1 MAPPVKKPKIFSSD
15 NHRPFITS
23 STAIGEHGQKQQQQ
37 LMGSFVRSDGK
48 RRSFRM
54 AKKMENR
61 RKIGICNDVWLDI
74 CPFFCRPQIGLKLAL
89 ISARFN
95 ALVDKHFDGKSELTI
110 WRPFKIG
117 KMGALAK
124 LSVDYGAN
132 SLLCLWPER
141 PLPAKIRFDELQI
154 GYVDQSVVEFLR
166 TNQKIFDHLGT
177 CLSVSVGFATK
188 EKVQRI
194 WDILVREIWPIF
206 ATNIHHF
213 RFPNGDYLDNFN
225 ICSIDSG
232 HLFPALITGAD
243 HADDDGG
250 PNANCAAAAADGQA
264 LAKWLHTPSK
274 GGQPKQLCCWNHD
287 APATTACW
295 MNKYKAAFLR
305 ATTTTTSS
313 AFPSFSAF
321 LSSSAFPSFSA
332 SSSVICYK
340 IQFHLR
346 ASTPIVP
353 FELVNERT
361 NEKLTLSK
369 ESECDWVMKRCQLGQ
384 MVQWDKHAKLNNVGI
399 NIWGKKYIGPLS
411 SDVGIWKKCNG
422 KNGTILVENDCTKL
436 LICYQSE
443 MAKNRKIGKRFG
455 VGKGNIGK
463 LKFVEC
469 AEEIGENQWHDA
481 EPLGNE
487 LQEAL
492 SSAAFFDD
500 FMPFVLAFE
509 FGATFCAENGGTT
522 KLYKE
527 KCLSQTLVAP
537 KTKVFAFVPFA
548 RHVDHFGTNC
558 TTIFF
563 PTEVDKFL
571 LNITITPYDI
581 GCKKY
586 QRPLKMKDPEGPPS
600 EKHRYFDACNKVPTE
615 EKCENSEEL
624 IGCYKSSKKWHGNS
638 PIAEMCQ
645 KHLEGISGGANANVA
660 GFIVKIC
667 AHRNENDL
675 VIESTF
681 NISFSNETC
690 KRTRTFPISLEKI
703 TDIKHWMPTFLIEFG
718 TDKWKSAI
726 CEKADEKSICEEL
739 KMSDGIGTML
749 NDIEPQMV
757 DGTLAKMIHFV
768 PPLKHTKMFAFFQ
781 IERPKFS
788 KFITIRTKLLPYQ
801 NDPNNTRRATPCDYY
816 GDDCVPIK
824 NLLLK
829 IEALENCGKNESE
842 NNAAFKKP
850 GWAPP
855 HPPEMP
861 WKKPSETLICE
872 GDLVCDKQTLQQ
884 QYNRLREICG
894 LKPEEVENQR
904 KKRQYYPYQKWT
916 KSPIKI
922 TFNKTALPKDGY
934 QKWKDAI
941 EIGAALIMEVTCVR
955 FEFVDEMVDG
965 ENGIAI
971 ADTLTVC
978 GRSPVGRVGGWQ
990 FLELGMTM
998 GRCINYFN
1006 MSVVAC
1012 HELLHALGFRHEQS
1026 RNSCKGHEDKCQNGG
1041 YLNPN
1046 DCTKCHCPDGY
1057 GGEYC
1062 KELEENLNCEDLS
1075 GITRELL
1082 ANQSAVLLKAE
1093 AKCGGNGPCRC
1104 HWRIKPEAGKKV
1116 RIQFK
1121 ILSNLFEC
1129 TYNCSSAYVEVKYRA
1144 DKRAQGAKLC
1154 CAGSLTDLNAN
1165 EYKNW
1170 IEAEKPDM
1178 DIVIS
1183 ARLSPKWTVPSTVF
1197 ELTYSGNVKLIKSS
1211 KCRYA
1216 GNLFVEKRNPGSGTL
1231 QCYDA
1236 VKQKYNDCPC
1246 ADGDKKCLTEE
1257 KWSYDHF
1264 VCPILRVNGIQI
1276 PKHPRYNWARIDIV
1290 CYKAEGDTVSF
1301 WGYSKPETK
1310 EIIRVDE
1317 VQCLQAWAVAVPKQ
1331 SKSLQ
1336 VEEQPPL
1343 AKIESESILG
1353 Q

>member
-1 MAPPVKKPKIFSSD
+1 
-15 NHRPFITS
+15 
-23 STAIGEHGQKQQQQ
+23 
-37 LMGSFVRSDGK
+37 
-48 RRSFRM
+48 
-54 AKKMENR
+54 
-61 RKIGICNDVWLDI
+61 
-74 CPFFCRPQIGLKLAL
+74 
-89 ISARFN
+89 
-95 ALVDKHFDGKSELTI
+95 
-110 WRPFKIG
+110 
-117 KMGALAK
+117 
-124 LSVDYGAN
+124 
-132 SLLCLWPER
+132 
-141 PLPAKIRFDELQI
+141 
-154 GYVDQSVVEFLR
+154 
-166 TNQKIFDHLGT
+166 
-177 CLSVSVGFATK
+177 
-188 EKVQRI
+188 
-194 WDILVREIWPIF
+194 
-206 ATNIHHF
+206 
-213 RFPNGDYLDNFN
+213 
-225 ICSIDSG
+225 
-232 HLFPALITGAD
+232 
-243 HADDDGG
+243 
-250 PNANCAAAAADGQA
+250 
-264 LAKWLHTPSK
+264 
-274 GGQPKQLCCWNHD
+274 
-287 APATTACW
+287 
-295 MNKYKAAFLR
+295 
-305 ATTTTTSS
+305 
-313 AFPSFSAF
+313 
-321 LSSSAFPSFSA
+321 
-332 SSSVICYK
+332 
-340 IQFHLR
+340 
-346 ASTPIVP
+346 
-353 FELVNERT
+353 
-361 NEKLTLSK
+361 
-369 ESECDWVMKRCQLGQ
+369 MKRCQIGQ
-384 MVQWDKHAKLNNVGI
+384 MIQWENDTKLAKLNNVGI

-411 SDVGIWKKCNG
+411 SDVGIWKLCNG

-443 MAKNRKIGKRFG
+443 MDKNSKIGKRIG

-463 LKFVEC
+463 LKFMEY
-469 AEEIGENQWHDA
+469 A
-481 EPLGNE
+481 EPLGIE

-537 KTKVFAFVPFA
+537 KTKAFAFVPFA

-558 TTIFF
+558 TNIFF

-586 QRPLKMKDPEGPPS
+586 QRPLKMRDPEGPPS

-645 KHLEGISGGANANVA
+645 KHLEGISGGADANANVA

-681 NISFSNETC
+681 NISFSNET
-690 KRTRTFPISLEKI
+690 
-703 TDIKHWMPTFLIEFG
+703 TDQ
-718 TDKWKSAI
+718 WKSAI
-726 CEKADEKSICEEL
+726 REKADEKSICEEL
-739 KMSDGIGTML
+739 KTSDGIGTML

-757 DGTLAKMIHFV
+757 DGTLEKIIHFV
-768 PPLKHTKMFAFFQ
+768 PPSKETKMFAFFQ
-781 IERPKFS
+781 IERPEFS
-788 KFITIRTKLLPYQ
+788 KRIINDTDLLPYQ
-801 NDPNNTRRATPCDYY
+801 NDPNNIRRATPCDEY
-816 GDDCVPIK
+816 GADCVLIR

-855 HPPEMP
+855 LPPEMP

-916 KSPIKI
+916 ESPIKI
-922 TFNKTALPKDGY
+922 AFNKTALPKDGY

-998 GRCINYFN
+998 GR
-1006 MSVVAC
+1006 
-1012 HELLHALGFRHEQS
+1012 HEQS
-1026 RNSCKGHEDKCQNGG
+1026 RSDARDYVILREDDGYSKTDQYTQNFGFPYDFGSVMHYESGGNHKKGLYKLITLPRFYQQTIGQSERISFKDAAIINRIYCKDSCKGHEDKCQNGG

-1082 ANQSAVLLKAE
+1082 ANHSAVLLKAE
-1093 AKCGGNGPCRC
+1093 AKC
-1104 HWRIKPEAGKKV
+1104 
-1116 RIQFK
+1116 
-1121 ILSNLFEC
+1121 
-1129 TYNCSSAYVEVKYRA
+1129 
-1144 DKRAQGAKLC
+1144 AKLC
-1154 CAGSLTDLNAN
+1154 CAGSLTDQNAN

-1170 IEAEKPDM
+1170 IEAEKADT
-1178 DIVIS
+1178 DIVIF

-1197 ELTYSGNVKLIKSS
+1197 ELTYSGKGNCNVKLIKSS

-1317 VQCLQAWAVAVPKQ
+1317 VHCLQAWAVAEVPK
-1331 SKSLQ
+1331 
-1336 VEEQPPL
+1336 
-1343 AKIESESILG
+1343 
-1353 Q
+1353 